1 MNAPAR
7 RKNTPR
13 LIDIAEAAG
22 VGIATVNRVL
32 NDSGKA
38 SASTREKVIA
48 AARQLGAR
56 RLMPEV
62 HRGLTRFDF
71 VFARSPTPFFQRLEL
86 ALKRQM
92 QLLDRR
98 IAVHRHDFDPADE
111 AKIAAF
117 IKKPAHR
124 RNGLIV
130 VLHDTPLL
138 REAVHSVIKQGVP
151 VVTLMSDL
159 SDVGSLHYAGIN
171 NLQAGRSAG
180 YFLGRMCAPNA
191 GKSVGKNEGMNDGM
205 NSNKGGRVLV
215 LSNDLSYRA
224 HRDRCNGFV
233 SVLAQRFAQLDCL
246 PVLAVQDDA
255 DRAFAA
261 VDSALRAKY
270 AAPLV
275 GIYNSGAASSGIAQA
290 LRKHAQQPV
299 WIGHELTDE
308 HRSLLV
314 NGAMSLVIDQDPD
327 GQILSGMQHLLH
339 ANKWLD
345 QAPHSRPTEFRLYCA
360 ENVTHQAYLPAA
372 E

>member
-1 MNAPAR
+1 MPPAPPAR
-7 RKNTPR
+7 RKNTAR

-38 SASTREKVIA
+38 SASTREKVIQ

-71 VFARSPTPFFQRLEL
+71 VFARSQTPFFQRLEI

-111 AKIAAF
+111 KKIAAF
-117 IKKPAHR
+117 IKKPPHR

-130 VLHDTPLL
+130 VVHDTPLL
-138 REAVHSVIKQGVP
+138 REAVQSVIKQGVP

-159 SDVGSLHYAGIN
+159 SDVSSLHYAGIN
-171 NLQAGRSAG
+171 NLQAGRTAG
-180 YFLGRMCAPNA
+180 YFLGRLSPQA
-191 GKSVGKNEGMNDGM
+191 
-205 NSNKGGRVLV
+205 GRVLV

-224 HRDRCNGFV
+224 HRDRSNGFL
-233 SVLAQRFAQLDCL
+233 SVLAQRFAHLDCL
-246 PVLAVQDDA
+246 PVAPVYDDA
-255 DRAFAA
+255 DRAFAV
-261 VDSALRAKY
+261 VDSVLSVKN
-270 AAPLV
+270 AAPLL
-275 GIYNSGAASSGIAQA
+275 GIYSTGAASHGIDQA
-290 LRKHAQQPV
+290 LRKHAHAV
-299 WIGHELTDE
+299 TWVGHELTDE
-308 HRSLLV
+308 HRNFLV
-314 NGAMSLVIDQDPD
+314 NGRMDLVIDQDPD
-327 GQILSGMQHLLH
+327 GQILSGMQYLLR

-345 QAPHSRPTEFRLYCA
+345 TVPTARPTDFRLYCA
-360 ENVTHQAYLPAA
+360 ENITHQAYLTAP

>member
-1 MNAPAR
+1 MTASPR
-7 RKNTPR
+7 RKSTPR
-13 LIDIAEAAG
+13 LIDIAHAAG

-32 NDSGKA
+32 NESGKA
-38 SASTREKVIA
+38 SASTRERVIA
-48 AARQLGAR
+48 AARQLGTR
-56 RLMPEV
+56 RVMPEV

-71 VFARSPTPFFQRLEL
+71 VFARSQTPFFQRLEL

-111 AKIAAF
+111 KQIAAF

-130 VLHDTPLL
+130 VVHDTPLL
-138 REAVHSVIKQGVP
+138 RDAVQSVIRQGVP

-159 SDVGSLHYAGIN
+159 SDVQDLHYAGIN

-180 YFLGRMCAPNA
+180 YFLGRLLPQP
-191 GKSVGKNEGMNDGM
+191 
-205 NSNKGGRVLV
+205 GRVLV
-215 LSNDLSYRA
+215 LSNDLSFRA
-224 HRDRCNGFV
+224 HRDRSNGFL
-233 SVLAQRFAQLDCL
+233 SVLAQRFAHLDCL
-246 PVLAVQDDA
+246 PIAQVRDDA
-255 DRAFAA
+255 DQAFAA
-261 VDSALRAKY
+261 VDRALCMKN
-270 AAPLV
+270 AAALV
-275 GIYNSGAASSGIAQA
+275 GIYNSGAAAQGIEQA
-290 LRKHAQQPV
+290 LRKHAHSCV
-299 WIGHELTDE
+299 WVGHELSDE

-314 NGAMSLVIDQDPD
+314 SGHMDLIIDQDPD
-327 GQILSGMQHLLH
+327 GQILSGMQFLLH

-345 QAPHSRPTEFRLYCA
+345 QMPAARPTEFRLYCA

>member
-1 MNAPAR
+1 MAGPGMR
-7 RKNTPR
+7 RKSTPR

-38 SASTREKVIA
+38 SATTREKVIA

-86 ALKRQM
+86 SLKRQV

-98 IAVHRHDFDPADE
+98 IAVHRHDFDPVDE
-111 AKIAAF
+111 KKIAAF
-117 IKKPAHR
+117 IKKPPHR

-138 REAVHSVIKQGVP
+138 REAVQSVIKQGVP

-159 SDVGSLHYAGIN
+159 SDVDKLHYAGIN
-171 NLQAGRSAG
+171 NLQAGRSAA
-180 YFLGRMCAPNA
+180 YFLGRMAAPA
-191 GKSVGKNEGMNDGM
+191 
-205 NSNKGGRVLV
+205 GRVLV
-215 LSNDLSYRA
+215 LTNDLSYRA
-224 HRDRCNGFV
+224 HRDRCNGFS
-233 SVLAQRFAQLDCL
+233 SVLAQRFAPLDCL
-246 PVLAVQDDA
+246 PVVQTQDDA

-261 VDSALRAKY
+261 VDSALRTKNTT
-270 AAPLV
+270 PLV
-275 GIYNSGAASSGIAQA
+275 GIYNSGAASQGVLQA
-290 LRKHAQQPV
+290 LQKHGHKAV
-299 WIGHELTDE
+299 WVGHELTDE

-314 NGAMSLVIDQDPD
+314 GASMDLVLDQDPD
-327 GQILSGMQHLLH
+327 GQILSGMQYLLH
-339 ANKWLD
+339 ANKWIE
-345 QAPHSRPTEFRLYCA
+345 QMPAARPTEFRLYCA
-360 ENVTHQAYLPAA
+360 ENITHQAYLPGAD
-372 E
+372 

>member
-1 MNAPAR
+1 MSPVPAPR
-7 RKNTPR
+7 RKSSPR
-13 LIDIAEAAG
+13 LIDIAHAAG

-62 HRGLTRFDF
+62 HRGLTRLDF
-71 VFARSPTPFFQRLEL
+71 VFARSQTPFFQRLEL

-111 AKIAAF
+111 KQIAAF
-117 IKKPAHR
+117 IKKPPHR

-130 VLHDTPLL
+130 VVHDTPRL

-159 SDVGSLHYAGIN
+159 SDVENLHYAGIN

-180 YFLGRMCAPNA
+180 LFLGRMVPQP
-191 GKSVGKNEGMNDGM
+191 
-205 NSNKGGRVLV
+205 GRILV
-215 LSNDLSYRA
+215 LSNDLSFRA
-224 HRDRCNGFV
+224 HRDRSNGFV
-233 SVLAQRFAQLDCL
+233 SVLAQRFGHLDCL
-246 PVLAVQDDA
+246 PVVQVHDDA
-255 DRAFAA
+255 DQAFAA
-261 VDSALRAKY
+261 VDSALRVKN
-270 AAPLV
+270 AAPLR
-275 GIYNSGAASSGIAQA
+275 GIYNSGAASHGVNQA
-290 LRKHAQQPV
+290 LRKHAHACV
-299 WIGHELTDE
+299 WVGHELSDE
-308 HRSLLV
+308 HRHFLV
-314 NGAMSLVIDQDPD
+314 DGQMDLIIDQDPD
-327 GQILSGMQHLLH
+327 GQILSGMQYLLH
-339 ANKWLD
+339 ANKWID
-345 QAPHSRPTEFRLYCA
+345 QLPAARPTEFRLYCA
-360 ENVTHQAYLPAA
+360 ENITHQAYLPAA

>member
-1 MNAPAR
+1 M
-7 RKNTPR
+7 
-13 LIDIAEAAG
+13 
-22 VGIATVNRVL
+22 GIATVNRVL

-38 SASTREKVIA
+38 SASTRERVIA

-71 VFARSPTPFFQRLEL
+71 VFARSQTPFFQRLEL

-98 IAVHRHDFDPADE
+98 IAVHWHDFDPADE
-111 AKIAAF
+111 NKIAAF
-117 IKKPAHR
+117 IKKPPHR

-130 VLHDTPLL
+130 VVHDTPLL
-138 REAVHSVIKQGVP
+138 REAVQSVIKQGVP

-180 YFLGRMCAPNA
+180 YFLGRLCPGIA
-191 GKSVGKNEGMNDGM
+191 GT
-205 NSNKGGRVLV
+205 GGRVLV
-215 LSNDLSYRA
+215 LSNDLSFRA
-224 HRDRCNGFV
+224 HRDRSNGFLQA
-233 SVLAQRFAQLDCL
+233 LAQRFAHLDCL
-246 PVLAVQDDA
+246 PVVQVHDDS
-255 DRAFAA
+255 DWAFAA
-261 VDSALRAKY
+261 VDSALRVEN
-270 AAPLV
+270 AAPLL
-275 GIYNSGAASSGIAQA
+275 GIYNSGAASQGIAAA
-290 LRKHAQQPV
+290 LHKHGHSAV
-299 WIGHELTDE
+299 WVGHELTDE

-314 NGAMSLVIDQDPD
+314 SGQMDLIIDQDPD

-345 QAPHSRPTEFRLYCA
+345 QTPQNRPTEFRLYCA
-360 ENVTHQAYLPAA
+360 ENITHQAYLPAV